1 MYKRYLLII
10 LLFSYI
16 FFISSFG
23 VNLQVYAEESVQNEI
38 SKEKSVNKESS
49 NDLEEE
55 EAESAIT
62 TKIYRSTDPTL
73 DFLEEQTKLQYVLES
88 DILTKDELLNKSK
101 RNKNKIIKRKKS
113 IHKETEA
120 VDIKKNEY
128 SFLLPWIVVFL
139 LISILGLIFKMLKKI
154 KI

>member
-16 FFISSFG
+16 FFTLSFG
-23 VNLQVYAEESVQNEI
+23 ENLRIYAEESVQNEI
-38 SKEKSVNKESS
+38 SKEKSINKESS

-55 EAESAIT
+55 EAESTIT
-62 TKIYRSTDPTL
+62 TKIYKSTDPTL

-88 DILTKDELLNKSK
+88 DILTKDELLSKSK
-101 RNKNKIIKRKKS
+101 KNKITKRRKS

-120 VDIKKNEY
+120 IDIKKNEY
-128 SFLLPWIVVFL
+128 SFLLPWIVLFL
-139 LISILGLIFKMLKKI
+139 LVSILGLIFKMLKKI